1 MTTNDLFCAVAA
13 DDPDL
18 VGSVLNG
25 FDDPGSSDL
34 QRLLS
39 YQDTD
44 TGNTMAHLA
53 AAHSSSTECLQLL
66 IQYDIDVSRK
76 NWEGLTPLGVANMNG
91 RVQAAELI
99 KNNYIFEHK
108 SSSSSIEAA
117 TAADENGFSDDLVC
131 LREEKCRAKVTRRI
145 HPSALPSRPLMFE
158 QRMKQERHETELKLR
173 TVSARMI
180 QAWWRCRAEIL
191 LSSKR

>member
-1 MTTNDLFCAVAA
+1 MATNVLFRAVAA

-25 FDDPGSSDL
+25 FDDPGSSEL
-34 QRLLS
+34 QSLLK

-53 AAHSSSTECLQLL
+53 AAHSSTECLQLL

-76 NWEGLTPLGVANMNG
+76 NWEGLTPLGVAHMNG

-108 SSSSSIEAA
+108 SSSSSSEAA
-117 TAADENGFSDDLVC
+117 IAANENGSSDDLVRR
-131 LREEKCRAKVTRRI
+131 REGKCRAKVTRRT

-173 TVSARMI
+173 TVSAKTF
-180 QAWWRCRAEIL
+180 QAWWRRRAEIL

>member
-1 MTTNDLFCAVAA
+1 MTREWCRIRYRRILYYVDTLHASHVILRYLHQSLVSITQFIILDL
-13 DDPDL
+13 DRD
-18 VGSVLNG
+18 
-25 FDDPGSSDL
+25 
-34 QRLLS
+34 
-39 YQDTD
+39 
-44 TGNTMAHLA
+44 
-53 AAHSSSTECLQLL
+53 
-66 IQYDIDVSRK
+66 DIDVSRK

-108 SSSSSIEAA
+108 SSSSSSEAA
-117 TAADENGFSDDLVC
+117 IAANENGSSDDLVR
-131 LREEKCRAKVTRRI
+131 LREEKCWAKVTRRI

-173 TVSARMI
+173 TVSAKTI
-180 QAWWRCRAEIL
+180 QAWWRRRAEIL

>member
-18 VGSVLNG
+18 VGSALNE
-25 FDDPGSSDL
+25 FDDPGSSE
-34 QRLLS
+34 LLS
-39 YQDTD
+39 LFNYQDTD

-53 AAHSSSTECLQLL
+53 AAHSSTECLQLL

-99 KNNYIFEHK
+99 KSNYIFEHK
-108 SSSSSIEAA
+108 SSSSSSE
-117 TAADENGFSDDLVC
+117 GSYSSDDPIR
-131 LREEKCRAKVTRRI
+131 LREECRAKVTRRI

-158 QRMKQERHETELKLR
+158 QRMKQEHHETELKLR
-173 TVSARMI
+173 TVSAKTI
-180 QAWWRCRAEIL
+180 QAWWRRRAEIL
-191 LSSKR
+191 H